1 MEKDLLQKRYLSD
14 NERYADLINGFLFAG
29 RQVVSAGHLAELDTQ
44 TGFWELPG
52 FLKKS
57 RKRSQKYRDLIR
69 KTAFGVNFAVIGV
82 ESQTEVDYLMPL
94 RTMSYDAGEYEHQA
108 VGQRKIVRRT
118 KGISRAEFLSGFTK
132 DSRLKPCMTLVLFY
146 GESWD
151 GSRDL
156 HGILDFRD
164 IPEEL
169 RAVVN
174 DYQIQLL
181 EIRRLS
187 HTEVFRT
194 DLKQVFDFI
203 RCSNDKEKLRELVE
217 HDPAYREMEE
227 DAYEAAAAFT
237 GAEELLAVE
246 RFHEEGGKV
255 DMCQALTALIADG
268 RNEGRVLGRS
278 EGREEGRILG
288 RSEGR
293 EEGRI
298 LGRDE
303 GQLEEM
309 LRIIRTMSAKGLE
322 AFDIAK
328 LLDKPEDD
336 IERMIALL
344 ESNPKKSNSKL
355 AQELIKQTRDFR
367 EWK

>member
-1 MEKDLLQKRYLSD
+1 MGLP
-14 NERYADLINGFLFAG
+14 AG
-29 RQVVSAGHLAELDTQ
+29 
-44 TGFWELPG
+44 
-52 FLKKS
+52 

-94 RTMSYDAGEYEHQA
+94 RVMSYDAGEYEHQA
-108 VGQRKIVRRT
+108 VGQRKTVRRT
-118 KGISRAEFLSGFTK
+118 KGTSRAEFLSGFTK

-181 EIRRLS
+181 EIRKLPN
-187 HTEVFRT
+187 TEVFQT
-194 DLKQVFDFI
+194 DLKQVFNFI
-203 RCSNDKEKLRELVE
+203 HCSNDKKKLRELVE

-227 DAYEAAAAFT
+227 DAYEAAAVFT
-237 GAEELLAVE
+237 GAEELLEVE
-246 RFHEEGGKV
+246 KFYEEGGKV

-278 EGREEGRILG
+278 EGREEGRV
-288 RSEGR
+288 
-293 EEGRI
+293 

-355 AQELIKQTRDFR
+355 AQELIKQTRDLR
-367 EWK
+367 E